1 MAKHPIKLPPAGT
14 LKSRVIGSNRLTPGQ
29 QLTRSITSLSKQV
42 GVAKTPSPNPGP
54 ARKIPSSPPGTP
66 GRGRDDAQASKSRGA
81 RSRTTLRASD
91 ASLTRK
97 VNPSQTSTDR
107 MTARRTTNPNAA
119 SMTLGKGQASKGL
132 SVSGA
137 GRPPAPTPAGVES
150 DFKKGGARPTSRGQG
165 TKGLNVGGMGRPGG
179 GGMRLFSPLGGP
191 GGKDKFRQGRLR

>member
-119 SMTLGKGQASKGL
+119 SIALGKGRTAAKLNVGGMGKIPQ
-132 SVSGA
+132 
-137 GRPPAPTPAGVES
+137 PTPPGVEAA
-150 DFKKGGARPTSRGQG
+150 FKKGGPRPTSRGEG
-165 TKGLNVGGMGRPGG
+165 TKGLNVGGFRRPGG
-179 GGMRLFSPLGGP
+179 TVGVRGTRELVSPLGVS
-191 GGKDKFRQGRLR
+191 RRIR